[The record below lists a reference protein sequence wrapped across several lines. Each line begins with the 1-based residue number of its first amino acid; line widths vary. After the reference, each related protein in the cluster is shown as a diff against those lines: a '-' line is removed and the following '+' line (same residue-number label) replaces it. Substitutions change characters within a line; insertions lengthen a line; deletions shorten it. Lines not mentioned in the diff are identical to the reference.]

1 MKKRG
6 VAAALTL
13 LLFSCLALIGAY
25 NIHQL
30 LSRQLLF
37 SWRIGTC
44 LGAVLAVSAVRSWF
58 LLLEGCA
65 MLLVAWMAF
74 GREYIKYKSDM
85 LRVCPGIE
93 TPKAEGQ
100 GQYGTARWM
109 TDKERDRVFSCVH
122 LDWNAGK
129 LRELTQH
136 GYDDLEGM
144 E

>member
-6 VAAALTL
+6 AAATVTL
-13 LLFSCLALIGAY
+13 LFFSCVAVVAAY

-30 LSRQLLF
+30 LSRQLFF
-37 SWRIGTC
+37 SCRMGTC
-44 LGAVLAVSAVRSWF
+44 LQAVFTVPAVRAWF
-58 LLLEGCA
+58 LLMECFS
-65 MLLVAWMAF
+65 LLAVAWLLF

-100 GQYGTARWM
+100 GQYGTARWLS
-109 TDKERDRVFSCVH
+109 DKERETVFTCVR
-122 LDWNAGK
+122 LDLKAP
-129 LRELTQH
+129 ELHRLMCQ

>member
-6 VAAALTL
+6 VAAAVTL
-13 LLFSCLALIGAY
+13 LLFSCLALVGAY

-44 LGAVLAVSAVRSWF
+44 LGAVFAVSAVRSWF
-58 LLLEGCA
+58 LLLEGSA
-65 MLLVAWMAF
+65 ALLVAWMAF

-109 TDKERDRVFSCVH
+109 SDKERDTLFSCVR
-122 LDWNAGK
+122 LDLDAPQLQK
-129 LRELTQH
+129 LLRR